1 MPFMPTKA
9 LTPADINSL
18 PENIRWFVME
28 LETFA
33 DPSGIIRRNM
43 QLEHDNRALQ
53 QMIKNLKKG
62 DTYET
67 GAGHID

>member
-1 MPFMPTKA
+1 
-9 LTPADINSL
+9 
-18 PENIRWFVME
+18 ME